1 MVGNGEDGPLW
12 YERRGAGC
20 RQVFSPAGAAF
31 LSEGG
36 QGISDGEIKMLKKLI
51 YMYLGRRKKKKEKER
66 DSWECHR
73 KGVKS
78 SKIN

>member
-36 QGISDGEIKMLKKLI
+36 QGISDGEIKMLKKII
-51 YMYLGRRKKKKEKER
+51 YIYLGRRKRKKKER
-66 DSWECHR
+66 DSKECHR
-73 KGVKS
+73 KRVKS